1 MASETRTVTTLAA
14 AAVLLSLLPACS
26 VKKMAINALG
36 NALAEGGSTYARD
49 DDPELVR
56 EAVPFGLKTV
66 EGLLLEA
73 PRHKGLLFSA
83 ASGFTKYGYAFVQ
96 QDADFAEAEDL
107 ARATALRNR
116 ARKLYLRALD
126 YGFRGLEVDFPG
138 FRDAVRRDPEPALAR
153 TKKEHVPLLYW
164 TALAWAAAMAI
175 SKDDAELTADQ
186 GRAEAMMNRVLALDE
201 AYEHGAVHDFFISYE
216 GGRSS
221 VGGSLEKARE
231 HLEKALAAAKGRRAA
246 PLVAFAETVSVA
258 AQDRD
263 EFERLLEQALA
274 VDPGAVPDLRL
285 SNLIYQKR
293 ARWLLGRADEL
304 FI

>member
-1 MASETRTVTTLAA
+1 MSFDCRAVKTLAA
-14 AAVLLSLLPACS
+14 AAIVLSSLPACS
-26 VKKMAINALG
+26 VKKMAVNALG

-66 EGLLLEA
+66 EGLLLDA
-73 PRHKGLLFSA
+73 PRHKGLLYSA
-83 ASGFTKYGYAFVQ
+83 ASGFTQYGYAFVQ
-96 QDADFAEAEDL
+96 QDADFVEGDDL

-138 FRDAVRRDPEPALAR
+138 FRDAMRRDPVPVLAR
-153 TKKEHVPLLYW
+153 AKKEHVPLLYW

-186 GRAEAMMNRVLALDE
+186 GKAEAMMRRALALDE
-201 AYEHGAVHDFFISYE
+201 GYEHGAVHDFFISYE

-221 VGGSLEKARE
+221 VGGSVEKARE
-231 HLEKALAAAKGRRAA
+231 HLERALALSKGRRAA

-258 AQDRD
+258 TQDRA

-274 VDPGAVPDLRL
+274 VDADAVPDLRL
-285 SNLIYQKR
+285 SNIIYRQR